1 MECRILT
8 RFGIGLMALIVV
20 MAVCQKA
27 FSYERTIKAEWTK
40 YVGPTDMTV
49 AGFQLY
55 QDGAK
60 VCTFTGKDIVAGEC
74 KVNLLKSSTN
84 FTLSALF
91 VGGKE
96 SPQSQAFVL
105 QDIGQE
111 PQGLKITVVII
122 TAAVKLDRSGAIV
135 SFVPKI
141 TQEEVPADA
150 VVKAGTTIKR
160 KDRYN
165 YVATTVMVM

>member
-20 MAVCQKA
+20 MAVCPKA

-40 YVGPTDMTV
+40 YVGPTDATV

-60 VCTFTGKDIVAGEC
+60 VCTFTGKDIVTGEC
-74 KVNLLKSSTN
+74 KVNLTKLATN

-91 VGGKE
+91 TGGKE
-96 SPQSQAFVL
+96 SPQSQVYVL
-105 QDIGQE
+105 QDTGQA
-111 PQGLKITVVII
+111 PQGLTITVVTV
-122 TAAVKLDRSGAIV
+122 TAAIKLNRSGTVV
-135 SFVPKI
+135 SVIP
-141 TQEEVPADA
+141 TVTREEVPSNTI
-150 VVKAGTTIKR
+150 VKTGTTISK
-160 KDRYN
+160 KGRYD
-165 YVATTVMVM
+165 YVATTIMVM